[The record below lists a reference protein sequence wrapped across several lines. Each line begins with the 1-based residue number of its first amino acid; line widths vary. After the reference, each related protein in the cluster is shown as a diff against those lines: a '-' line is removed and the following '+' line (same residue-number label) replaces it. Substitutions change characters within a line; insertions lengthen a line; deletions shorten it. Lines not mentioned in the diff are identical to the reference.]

1 MGQVRA
7 LGSGIDQ
14 KGGSSMKAI
23 LTWHSVDDSGSV
35 SSITTGQ
42 LERQLD
48 WLASGRVRVVP
59 FKSILSD
66 RGDGDTIALTFDDG
80 FLNFASAAA
89 PLLRARGLPATVFV
103 IPSRVGTT
111 NTWNATPGVG
121 AIPSLD
127 LMSWDDIRSMEREGF
142 EIGSHGLTHA
152 PLAPLS
158 AAELA
163 TEVGECASIIEA
175 AIGRR
180 PSSFAYPYGIYDAAT
195 IGAVSKSFSIA
206 CTTRFDFVND
216 LDSPFELPRL
226 DTYYFR
232 DNRILEEWGTAR
244 FKAYIRLRK
253 AARTLKSAVGFAIGR
268 SR

>member
-1 MGQVRA
+1 
-7 LGSGIDQ
+7 
-14 KGGSSMKAI
+14 MKAI

-35 SSITTGQ
+35 SSVTASQ

-48 WLASGRVRVVP
+48 WLASGRVQVVP
-59 FKSILSD
+59 LRSILSD
-66 RGDGDTIALTFDDG
+66 SHDGDAIALTFDDG
-80 FLNFASAAA
+80 FANFSTVAA
-89 PLLRARGLPATVFV
+89 PLLRAHALPATVFV
-103 IPSRVGTT
+103 IPSRVGAT
-111 NTWNATPGVG
+111 NTWNAMQGVG
-121 AIPSLD
+121 EIPSLD
-127 LMSWDDIRSMEREGF
+127 LMSWDDIRAIDRDGF

-152 PLAPLS
+152 ALAPLS
-158 AAELA
+158 ATQLV

-175 AIGRR
+175 AIGKR

-206 CTTRFDFVND
+206 CTTRFDFLND
-216 LDSPFELPRL
+216 LDNPFELPRL

-244 FKAYIRLRK
+244 FKAYVKLRK